1 MFQELNQVS
10 RLLRALCLLLY
21 IRERGL
27 SGAFSVSPKISHLS
41 RKKLLVVAGPFLFL
55 CSLWCISASSTLSAL
70 GNTKGIFISLEKK
83 NRSCLLL
90 RTFSPCLGCCK
101 HSPCKKTAKKPK
113 QKKHHKKIQM
123 KNLPKNKLLV
133 SLYLKQKNRDD
144 RCSQTL
150 WVCSF

>member
-10 RLLRALCLLLY
+10 RLLQTLCLLLR
-21 IRERGL
+21 IGERGL
-27 SGAFSVSPKISHLS
+27 SRACLVAPPSL
-41 RKKLLVVAGPFLFL
+41 KKLLVIAGPFLFL
-55 CSLWCISASSTLSAL
+55 CSLWCVLASSTLSAL
-70 GNTKGIFISLEKK
+70 GNTKGICISLEKK

-101 HSPCKKTAKKPK
+101 HSRWKKKKPAKTPK
-113 QKKHHKKIQM
+113 QKTPQKIQT

-133 SLYLKQKNRDD
+133 SLYLKQKNQDD

-150 WVCSF
+150 GVRSF